1 MRMDMFED
9 PDVALVGQ
17 LNHQNQQTL
26 HRQHNHKS
34 QVVKGMMKFHSLVQS
49 LMNPH
54 INHPNHLLP
63 HLLNPRLGLDHEG
76 MDHDHYIWISL
87 YDMAMG
93 IDLNLDPDPETQTL
107 SLDLEQ

>member
-17 LNHQNQQTL
+17 LNHKNQQTL
-26 HRQHNHKS
+26 HRQHNHQS
-34 QVVKGMMKFHSLVQS
+34 QVVKGIMKFHSLVQS

-54 INHPNHLLP
+54 LNHPNNLLP
-63 HLLNPRLGLDHEG
+63 HLLNSHLGL
-76 MDHDHYIWISL
+76 DHDHYIWISL

-93 IDLNLDPDPETQTL
+93 IDLHLDPDSETL
-107 SLDLEQ
+107 YLYLDLEQ